1 MIKSEIYLKV
11 KIKIMD
17 NDYKLEKEKAY
28 KMALRFKQS
37 DLKQEIIYAKLEKLG
52 FAVDIAKEVAFN
64 IAIQHKNRKEVFNYQ
79 KFAINTVLVAFCLAL
94 LLFVFSGR
102 VKESFYV
109 FFSVIGISFLF
120 NSLTIKN

>member
-1 MIKSEIYLKV
+1 
-11 KIKIMD
+11 MD

-28 KMALRFKQS
+28 KMALHFKQS
-37 DLKQEIIYAKLEKLG
+37 DLKQEIIYAKLEKFG

-79 KFAINTVLVAFCLAL
+79 KFAINTVLVASCLAL

-102 VKESFYV
+102 VKESIYV
-109 FFSVIGISFLF
+109 FFSVIGIAFLF